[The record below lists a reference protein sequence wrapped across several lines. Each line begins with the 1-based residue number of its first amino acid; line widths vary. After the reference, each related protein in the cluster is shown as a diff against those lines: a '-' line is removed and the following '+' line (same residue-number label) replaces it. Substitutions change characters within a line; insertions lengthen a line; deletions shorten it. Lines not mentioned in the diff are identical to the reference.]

1 MAEIKELINTV
12 ELIQKK
18 ILKYE
23 VILSD
28 NESMTRYVLIDPL
41 LRALGWDLSDPDI
54 VRTEDTVHGT
64 RSDYVLM
71 DVMVIEAKKL
81 HESLD
86 DQEPKLRKYMK
97 NQDVRYGAL
106 TDGCVWQIYDAKKSV
121 NTTPVRFRLTDNIW
135 DVINNGLTDIREE
148 ALNKKM
154 PPTPESYHSLRSFL
168 PKSGTK
174 PKSLFYRGKKIPL
187 GSWAEFLKVVA
198 QQLIDENLLNESDC
212 PIYGSK
218 SIAIL
223 NTRPCHP
230 TGKKFQTTKNVGKFY
245 VNTNMNAR
253 TSVKWAIRLSEYAGV
268 DPNTFAVA

>member
-1 MAEIKELINTV
+1 MAEIRDLINTA

-23 VILSD
+23 AILSD

-64 RSDYVLM
+64 RSDYVLIG
-71 DVMVIEAKKL
+71 VMVIEAKKL
-81 HESLD
+81 YESLD
-86 DQEPKLRKYMK
+86 DHAPKLRKYMK
-97 NQDVRYGAL
+97 NQDVQYGAL

-121 NTTPVRFRLTDNIW
+121 STAPVRFKMTDSIW
-135 DVINNGLTDIREE
+135 DVIDNGLTDIREE
-148 ALNKKM
+148 ALNKKV
-154 PPTPESYHSLRSFL
+154 PSTPEPYRSLRNYL

-187 GSWAEFLKVVA
+187 DSWAEFLKVVA
-198 QQLIDENLLNESDC
+198 QQLIDENLLNESNC
-212 PIYGSK
+212 PVRGSK
-218 SIAIL
+218 NIAIL
-223 NTRPCHP
+223 NTRPYHP
-230 TGKKFQTTKNVGKFY
+230 TGKKFHATKNVGKFY

-253 TSVKWAIRLSEYAGV
+253 TSVKWAIRLSEYAEV
-268 DPNTFAVA
+268 DPNTFAVS